1 MALGCQRP
9 NDRKFSARIVSR
21 LSITV
26 LGSTFTRAGERPEWA
41 FLASCFEPLGSC
53 RSKREELVEL
63 MPAMI
68 KFEA

>member
-1 MALGCQRP
+1 LVLLLLFAPR
-9 NDRKFSARIVSR
+9 FVSQLNPEHESR
-21 LSITV
+21 
-26 LGSTFTRAGERPEWA
+26 GSFDIRAGERPEWA

>member
-1 MALGCQRP
+1 MNHAEALIFELA
-9 NDRKFSARIVSR
+9 N
-21 LSITV
+21 
-26 LGSTFTRAGERPEWA
+26 RPEWA